1 MKTLRFFTHK
11 HDVTAGMDNEE
22 TELFKTIMNARDEL
36 LDTRRHFEYVYE
48 DNLVDYY
55 TYKLKAC
62 EARYAHF
69 IKIAKEKG
77 LKGSFSQEQGIVLYA
92 GESNNINRFIV

>member
-1 MKTLRFFTHK
+1 MKTLRFLTEK
-11 HDVTAGMDNEE
+11 QSGTAGIGNEE
-22 TELFKTIMNARDEL
+22 AELFKTIMNARDEL
-36 LDTRRHFEYVYE
+36 LDARRHFEYVYE
-48 DNLVDYY
+48 DNLIDYY

-77 LKGSFSQEQGIVLYA
+77 LKGSFSQQHGMIFCT
-92 GESNNINRFIV
+92 GESTFV